1 MASIIDIKEILNDYS
16 LDIQEGISD
25 AVIKV
30 AKDGANK
37 LKNTTNTYHVR
48 TGKYNKGWSVT
59 TKKGR
64 WETTSVIHNK
74 LYMLTHLLERG
85 HNIVD
90 RHGHKTGDAR
100 AFKHIAPVEATCIK
114 DYEREVEQVIKNG
127 G

>member
-37 LKNTTNTYHVR
+37 LKTTTNTYHVR
-48 TGKYNKGWSVT
+48 TGEYNKGWKVT

-74 LYMLTHLLERG
+74 IYMLTHLLENG
-85 HNIVD
+85 HVTRNG
-90 RHGHKTGDAR
+90 RSKTR
-100 AFKHIAPVEATCIK
+100 AFKHIAPVESTCIK

>member
-48 TGKYNKGWSVT
+48 TGEYNKGWKVT
-59 TKKGR
+59 TTKGR
-64 WETTSVIHNK
+64 WQTESIIHNK
-74 LYMLTHLLERG
+74 EYRLTHLLENG
-85 HNIVD
+85 HVTRNG
-90 RHGHKTGDAR
+90 RSKTR
-100 AFKHIAPVEATCIK
+100 AFKHIAPVEKECIEK
-114 DYEREVEQVIKNG
+114 LNKEVEQVIKNG